1 MDMEYIKETLAALKR
16 EFSRFRAVCA
26 LVFAVVM
33 IGVICAGMFWPKSYE
48 SNALVYIDSANIIEP
63 LLNDRAQAS
72 DVDRAEQAEK
82 LLYTRSL
89 LRAAAEQTGLLTPD
103 SPPEDV
109 DRVITVLRNSLTV
122 KAEGESFFR
131 VTYWNK
137 NPDRSYGV
145 LNAVLQTFIG
155 NRSGARHDESSNA
168 YSFINSQVAQYK
180 KQLDEAERKL
190 QEHKA
195 SSPSVTEAD
204 VNERI
209 SEITTEIQNLRIGIQ
224 QTESQIATTKQL
236 LNEEDQYLSA
246 QSEVGALMQRRRTLQ
261 DELAQLR
268 LSYRES
274 YPDIISI
281 KGQISDID
289 ATLKAMG
296 ADKGYQPA
304 TGEGGG
310 ALFEDLRSQ
319 LSVAEVTLKS
329 QSKRLQSLKD
339 LLAQEKKRADEAAA
353 AEARLAELQRD
364 YNVIVQVYEK
374 LLARQET
381 AKMTVALSSTGSSG
395 NYDIIEEPV
404 YPIEPGGP
412 KFIHFAVAAPV
423 LGLGAPI
430 GLLLALIM
438 ADPRIRSTSRLMES
452 APPELELMAVVPHF
466 DSPAEKRRARAEIAM
481 LAIFCTI
488 AIIAY
493 GMLVYA
499 GFTGLV

>member
-1 MDMEYIKETLAALKR
+1 MDMEFIKETLAALKR

-33 IGVICAGMFWPKSYE
+33 IGVIGAGMFWPKSYE

-63 LLNDRAQAS
+63 LLNDRARVS
-72 DVDRAEQAEK
+72 DIDRAEQAEK

-103 SPPEDV
+103 STPEDV
-109 DRVITVLRNSLTV
+109 DRVITSLRNKLMV
-122 KAEGESFFR
+122 EAEGESFFR
-131 VTYWNK
+131 VTFWNK
-137 NPDRSYGV
+137 NPDRSYEV
-145 LNAVLQTFIG
+145 LNALLQTFIG

-168 YSFINSQVAQYK
+168 YTFINSQVTEYK

-190 QEHKA
+190 QAHKA
-195 SSPSVTEAD
+195 ASPGVSEAD
-204 VNERI
+204 VKQRI
-209 SEITTEIQNLRIGIQ
+209 SEITNEIQNLRIAIQ

-246 QSEVGALMQRRRTLQ
+246 RSESGALKQRRRALQ
-261 DELAQLR
+261 EELAQLR

-281 KGQISDID
+281 KGQLQDID
-289 ATLKAMG
+289 ATLQAMG
-296 ADKGYQPA
+296 AGEGYQPA

-319 LSVAEVTLKS
+319 LSVAEVNLRS
-329 QSKRLQSLKD
+329 QSKRLQSLKE
-339 LLAQEKKRADEAAA
+339 LLADERQRADAAA
-353 AEARLAELQRD
+353 TAEARLAELQRD

-381 AKMTVALSSTGSSG
+381 AKMTVALNTSGGNG

-404 YPIEPGGP
+404 YPLEPGGP
-412 KFIHFAVAAPV
+412 QFIHFAVAAPV

-466 DSPAEKRRARAEIAM
+466 ESPAEKRRARAEIAM

-488 AIIAY
+488 AIVAY